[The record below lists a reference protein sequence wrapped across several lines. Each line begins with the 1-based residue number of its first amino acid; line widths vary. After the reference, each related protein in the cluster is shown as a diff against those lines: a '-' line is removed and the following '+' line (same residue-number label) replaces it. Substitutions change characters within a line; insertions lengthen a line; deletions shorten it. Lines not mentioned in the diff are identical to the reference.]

1 MLARAVVHCIA
12 LVGQKSGKKES
23 QCSALFR
30 GFKLHNLTSQCL
42 CLCLM
47 SIAMQLLILGSSS
60 GVVVI
65 ANANCHAIPIWSMVQ
80 WWRWKVLRRV
90 WLTDWSAYWNAGAAV
105 DGLKFSATLCIFC
118 SICKIVHCK
127 CIASAILKAVA
138 NGSKECAYDADTN
151 RPTST

>member
-47 SIAMQLLILGSSS
+47 SIAMQLLILGRST
-60 GVVVI
+60 VVI
-65 ANANCHAIPIWSMVQ
+65 TNANCYAIPI
-80 WWRWKVLRRV
+80 
-90 WLTDWSAYWNAGAAV
+90 
-105 DGLKFSATLCIFC
+105 LK
-118 SICKIVHCK
+118 
-127 CIASAILKAVA
+127 
-138 NGSKECAYDADTN
+138 YDAVVMESAEEGLTY
-151 RPTST
+151 